1 VGVSPFG
8 PNERINLSNA
18 GVLLLDSNAEGLELL
33 AQMFAGFGMH
43 TPHRASTADEAQ
55 GVVRDRELNL
65 VIVDSAVSDMDGYE
79 FVKWLRRSSGSPNR
93 YAPVILLTG
102 HTKASQ
108 VAKGRDCGANL
119 VVRKPVPP
127 LVMMQRI
134 IWVSRESRSFVEAP
148 NYCGPDRRHKAM
160 GPPVGTR
167 GRRHDDL
174 SVEIGE
180 AKTPNL
186 DQDDIDAL
194 FKPKKAVG

>member
-1 VGVSPFG
+1 VSASPFMS
-8 PNERINLSNA
+8 NERINLSNV
-18 GVLLLDSNAEGLELL
+18 GVLLLDSHAEGLELL
-33 AQMFAGFGMH
+33 VQMFAGFGMH
-43 TPHRASTADEAQ
+43 TPNRCSTAAEAQ
-55 GVVRDRELNL
+55 AVVRDRELNL
-65 VIVDSAVSDMDGYE
+65 VVVDSAVADMDGYE
-79 FVKWLRRSSGSPNR
+79 FTKWLRRSGGNPNR

-134 IWVSRESRSFVEAP
+134 VWASKEARSFVEAP
-148 NYCGPDRRHKAM
+148 NYCGPDRRFRAM
-160 GPPVGTR
+160 GPPVGMK

-194 FKPKKAVG
+194 FKPKKAAG